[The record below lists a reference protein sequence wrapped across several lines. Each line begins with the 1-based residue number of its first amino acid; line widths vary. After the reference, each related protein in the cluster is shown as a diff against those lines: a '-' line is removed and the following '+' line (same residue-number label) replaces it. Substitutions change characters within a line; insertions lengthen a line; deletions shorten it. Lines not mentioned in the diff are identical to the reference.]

1 VIDIRGDLADTVAK
15 EIQSAGGS
23 ALAIKADATRIGDV
37 KTSVKTA
44 LERFGEIDVL
54 VNNVGLSVVR
64 PIMETSEGD
73 WEPAM
78 DINAKA
84 TFLWSKALAEHMI
97 RREAGCIVNIA
108 SDLAKAADPY
118 SGLYVAGKHAVIG
131 MTKALALELAL
142 YGIRVNAVCPGIVD
156 TPMLANFTRQLASVQ
171 QKSPDELRQEF
182 ISSIPLKRLATPDDV
197 AGVVA
202 FLASDDARYMTG
214 QAINV
219 TGGLIMY

>member
-1 VIDIRGDLADTVAK
+1 MLFR
-15 EIQSAGGS
+15 S
-23 ALAIKADATRIGDV
+23 
-37 KTSVKTA
+37 
-44 LERFGEIDVL
+44 
-54 VNNVGLSVVR
+54 
-64 PIMETSEGD
+64 
-73 WEPAM
+73 
-78 DINAKA
+78 
-84 TFLWSKALAEHMI
+84 
-97 RREAGCIVNIA
+97 
-108 SDLAKAADPY
+108 Y
-118 SGLYVAGKHAVIG
+118 
-131 MTKALALELAL
+131 
-142 YGIRVNAVCPGIVD
+142 PGIVD